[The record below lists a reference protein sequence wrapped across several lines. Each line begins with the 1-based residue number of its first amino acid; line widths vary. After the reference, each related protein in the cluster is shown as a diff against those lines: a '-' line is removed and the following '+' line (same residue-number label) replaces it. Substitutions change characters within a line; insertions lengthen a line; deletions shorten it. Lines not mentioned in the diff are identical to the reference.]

1 MDKVFPDQVAAWC
14 RGQWHPQVPTEPVS
28 HVCVD
33 SRAAQPGSL
42 FVALKGERADGHDF
56 LSAVAAANAYGLVRE
71 DIPTER
77 LPRPGFF
84 LRVADP
90 LAALGRLA
98 GGYRQ
103 QMPARI
109 VGITGSVGK
118 TTTKELAAD
127 MLASI
132 GKTTRTAG
140 NFNNEIGLPLS
151 LLTLER
157 DCRFGVIEAGISHP
171 GEMALLRD
179 ILMPDMAVMTGLAE
193 VHIEFFGSVE
203 AIAVEKASLLEK
215 LPADGVAVLDRD
227 DHFFPLLREHCSAP
241 VVTCSLKRR
250 EADYAGDTLGG
261 GGTLWL
267 CERATG
273 ETKELTLPPPG
284 GFMAENVLQAVA
296 LARTCGVS
304 WDGIAAALAQFRPVG
319 MRWAVETVQDWRVV
333 NDAYNANPRSM
344 RASLTAFADWPVS
357 GRKFLVLGPML
368 ELGRHLREG
377 HEALGR
383 FVAAGTWAGV
393 AIVPQ
398 MTSAPDA
405 AAQGIWD
412 GLHEAGW
419 PMDRVLLAT
428 GTAEAAA
435 WLWTH
440 LQPGDA
446 ILLKASRG
454 VHLEKV
460 VDELKKES

>member
-1 MDKVFPDQVAAWC
+1 MDQILPDQVAAWC
-14 RGQWHPQVPTEPVS
+14 QGQWHPQMPAAPVS

-33 SRAAQPGSL
+33 SRTVQPGSL

-56 LSAVAAANAYGLVRE
+56 LSAVAAANAYGLVRA
-71 DIPTER
+71 DIPPDR
-77 LPRPGFF
+77 LPAAGYC

-127 MLASI
+127 MLAAI

-140 NFNNEIGLPLS
+140 NLNNEIGLPLS

-157 DCRFGVIEAGISHP
+157 DCQFGVIEAGISHP

-179 ILMPDMAVMTGLAE
+179 MLMPDMAVITGLAE
-193 VHIEFFGSVE
+193 GHIEFFESVA
-203 AIAVEKASLLEK
+203 AIAAEKATLLEK
-215 LPADGVAVLDRD
+215 LPAHGVAVLDRD
-227 DHFFPLLREHCSAP
+227 DPYFPVLREHCSAP

-261 GGTLWL
+261 SLLWV

-273 ETKELTLPPPG
+273 ETAELPLPPPG
-284 GFMAENVLQAVA
+284 GFMAENVLRAVA
-296 LARTCGVS
+296 LARTCGGS
-304 WDGIAAALAQFRPVG
+304 WEGIAAALAQFRPVG
-319 MRWAVETVQDWRVV
+319 MRWAVETVQNWQVV

-344 RASLTAFADWPVS
+344 RASLAAFADWPVS

-368 ELGRHLREG
+368 ELGRHVREG

-383 FVAAGTWAGV
+383 VVAAGTWAGV

-398 MTSAPDA
+398 VTTALDA

-412 GLHEAGW
+412 GLCEADW
-419 PMDRVLLAT
+419 PADRMVLAA
-428 GTAEAAA
+428 GPEEAAA
-435 WLWTH
+435 WLQTR

-446 ILLKASRG
+446 VLLKASRG
-454 VHLEKV
+454 VRLENV